1 MVQVLKWARLHVSTN
16 SRDSPR
22 PIFSYLL
29 YFFSKGLVKSRR
41 KNGQDSQSRDTDA
54 DEKIAATKLLNVQ
67 LKIKI

>member
-1 MVQVLKWARLHVSTN
+1 MSQQIHETHQ
-16 SRDSPR
+16 D
-22 PIFSYLL
+22 L
-29 YFFSKGLVKSRR
+29 YFLIYFIFFSKGLVKSRR